1 MWSIYC
7 VDSRRVRVKKKTKII
22 AIAST
27 VVYTMITGVYV
38 WLVGIWR
45 DHVSPAIQLLHLM
58 YGIGALVAPL
68 IAEPFLS
75 SEM

>member
-1 MWSIYC
+1 MQQKHFMLN
-7 VDSRRVRVKKKTKII
+7 V
-22 AIAST
+22 A
-27 VVYTMITGVYV
+27 GVYV

-58 YGIGALVAPL
+58 YGIGALFAPL

-75 SEM
+75 SEVYVTAFYLRRS